1 MVFRPA
7 PSVTF
12 EAAIG
17 KTILQGPAYVTP
29 PWFYVIQAE
38 GFRIFGRERSQQPKS
53 SSLIFDFQPYPKA
66 AGLMPYRRFYL
77 PSLVIEPLAPTPSIC
92 LGLFPPPLRRCHPPR
107 YVYNPQPRFL
117 PPTSTLRIIYRLVCF
132 LGCQASL

>member
-29 PWFYVIQAE
+29 PWFYVIHLEKAE
-38 GFRIFGRERSQQPKS
+38 GFRIFGRERSQQPKQ
-53 SSLIFDFQPYPKA
+53 LIN
-66 AGLMPYRRFYL
+66 L
-77 PSLVIEPLAPTPSIC
+77 
-92 LGLFPPPLRRCHPPR
+92 
-107 YVYNPQPRFL
+107 
-117 PPTSTLRIIYRLVCF
+117 
-132 LGCQASL
+132 